1 MSLCSFVACK
11 VIRGGPAVN
20 VWSLTLTEVFLM
32 VWIKLKSV
40 YTAINVLLD
49 CCIMHIIIGAFVCV

>member
-20 VWSLTLTEVFLM
+20 VIFDANRGIFNGV
-32 VWIKLKSV
+32 
-40 YTAINVLLD
+40 N
-49 CCIMHIIIGAFVCV
+49 